1 MFRVFP
7 RNDSLFLARYAPG
20 RLFRLPIAL
29 VPTHEAPAT
38 ARSDIVRGTHLL
50 TLKVPLFL
58 QISTCITKRQR
69 GGGY

>member
-7 RNDSLFLARYAPG
+7 RTDSLVLARYAPG

-38 ARSDIVRGTHLL
+38 ARSDIARGTHLL
-50 TLKVPLFL
+50 TLKGPLFL
-58 QISTCITKRQR
+58 QIAIYIKIHL
-69 GGGY
+69 